1 MRMKLTPNAT
11 FDPHDDA
18 SAQRDNVAVKKSS
31 ANNQQIFQVSVL
43 KTFFFVFDVFIL
55 GNPFQTV
62 LIIAD
67 KSRSMP

>member
-43 KTFFFVFDVFIL
+43 
-55 GNPFQTV
+55 
-62 LIIAD
+62 
-67 KSRSMP
+67 